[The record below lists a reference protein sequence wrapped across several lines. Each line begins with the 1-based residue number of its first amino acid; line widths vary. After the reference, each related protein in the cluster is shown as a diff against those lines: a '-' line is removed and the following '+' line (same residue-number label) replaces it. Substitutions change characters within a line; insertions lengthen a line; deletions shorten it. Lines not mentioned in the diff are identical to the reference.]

1 MENRWKINLKRLC
14 SFHIVLGTLQ
24 TPPERESLIFQWIS
38 AIWVGRCQGR
48 AKACG
53 GLSHPFN
60 HLKKHQTPLALA
72 RALALP
78 LALALAKGKHKHK
91 GKGKHVWASM
101 FGHPLTPSRRAR
113 WRIRRPTGD
122 ERARSPCK
130 VCPKSLS
137 KVSVQSLCPKSLS
150 KVSVN
155 PLQVLPRPR
164 TLRVRRSSW
173 TPVRPLGA
181 HLGRKSC
188 LPKRLRTNFK
198 KCCFS

>member
-1 MENRWKINLKRLC
+1 MGDSRTLWGRYRALKRERVEFFLGGPMPRPSPRVLC
-14 SFHIVLGTLQ
+14 PIPKASFFDQ
-24 TPPERESLIFQWIS
+24 
-38 AIWVGRCQGR
+38 
-48 AKACG
+48 
-53 GLSHPFN
+53 
-60 HLKKHQTPLALA
+60 HQTPLALA
-72 RALALP
+72 LALALP

-122 ERARSPCK
+122 ERARSACK

-164 TLRVRRSSW
+164 TLRVRWPSW
-173 TPVRPLGA
+173 CTLRPLGA
-181 HLGRKSC
+181 PLGRKSC
-188 LPKRLRTNFK
+188 LPKRLPTNFK
-198 KCCFS
+198 KMSLT

>member
-1 MENRWKINLKRLC
+1 MRPRGRYGDADFVRPLKQA
-14 SFHIVLGTLQ
+14 F
-24 TPPERESLIFQWIS
+24 
-38 AIWVGRCQGR
+38 
-48 AKACG
+48 
-53 GLSHPFN
+53 
-60 HLKKHQTPLALA
+60 LKKHQAPQGKHKHKGT
-72 RALALP
+72 
-78 LALALAKGKHKHK
+78 GKHKHK

-101 FGHPLTPSRRAR
+101 FADPLTPSRRAR

-173 TPVRPLGA
+173 CRVRPLGA
-181 HLGRKSC
+181 HFGRKSC
-188 LPKRLRTNFK
+188 LPKRLPTNFK
-198 KCCFS
+198 KMSLT

>member
-1 MENRWKINLKRLC
+1 MSDPLN
-14 SFHIVLGTLQ
+14 
-24 TPPERESLIFQWIS
+24 
-38 AIWVGRCQGR
+38 
-48 AKACG
+48 
-53 GLSHPFN
+53 HP
-60 HLKKHQTPLALA
+60 LKKTPNTNYA
-72 RALALP
+72 RPMGL
-78 LALALAKGKHKHK
+78 GKHAWARCK

-164 TLRVRRSSW
+164 TFRVGRSSW
-173 TPVRPLGA
+173 CRIRPLGA
-181 HLGRKSC
+181 HFGRKSC
-188 LPKRLRTNFK
+188 LPKRLPTNFK
-198 KCCFS
+198 KMSLT